1 MCIILCRTL
10 PGETNRIHRKQ
21 NKKAM
26 VWIQRID
33 KVRRWLLTPLI
44 TNNIYCSYSITG
56 AIVHICFIIHSR
68 FSGYITT
75 TNIWELNVFPP
86 FLLTCTTWLRKAPKE
101 AVFYFTGSLAAFQRS
116 IKMKQH
122 SPVF

>member
-1 MCIILCRTL
+1 MVRSLHRPLKIL
-10 PGETNRIHRKQ
+10 
-21 NKKAM
+21 
-26 VWIQRID
+26 
-33 KVRRWLLTPLI
+33 LLRLI